1 MRKRAGAYDH
11 NDHNQRNDSFT
22 ANGDAI
28 DHGHSLLILLQQE
41 ERAR

>member
-1 MRKRAGAYDH
+1 MRERAGGYD
-11 NDHNQRNDSFT
+11 NDDNHQRDDSLT
-22 ANGDAI
+22 ADGDAV